1 MHCTTNWYY
10 YLQLVKEIRSFQK
23 RATDLSPRNFLDV
36 TERFNQSTKVYLETA
51 KALAEKEQEM
61 EKIEK
66 KMADSEGSEYVRCVE
81 ELCGKTLVC
90 FM

>member
-1 MHCTTNWYY
+1 
-10 YLQLVKEIRSFQK
+10 VKEIRSFQE
-23 RATDLSPRNFLDV
+23 RATDLSPSNFLDV
-36 TERFNQSTKVYLETA
+36 TERFNQSIKVYLETA
-51 KALAEKEQEM
+51 KALAEKEQEIQ
-61 EKIEK
+61 KIEK